1 MHERSGAS
9 APGKGST
16 LAEQEL
22 RTALFEAMGI
32 PGVVARTRL
41 YEEVVDALSAMI
53 SGRRPPEAEVLRFP
67 PVMSRS
73 QIEKSGYL
81 GSFPNLLGCVC
92 GLHGETA
99 ESGTATVHATD
110 IVLTPAACYP
120 VYPMAAARGQVPE
133 EGYVFDVA
141 ADVFRHE
148 PSENIDRFQSFRM
161 REYVR
166 IGSGPQALEF
176 RDRWLTEAQAMALE
190 QLPGHAEAQHA
201 AADAVADGSFLQ
213 AGARCDHD
221 VNTILSFKQALQLPF
236 AIDRANDP
244 FFGRVGRFRALRQ
257 VQEAL
262 KFELLVPIRP
272 GAPHTACMSF
282 NYHREHFGQTWNLR
296 QRSGDP
302 AHSACA
308 AFGLDRLAVA
318 LFSIHGLVRDKW
330 PATVLAALALSRG
343 ERTGA

>member
-1 MHERSGAS
+1 MDVSVKYGTAMHERSGAS

-176 RDRWLTEAQAMALE
+176 RDRWLTEAQAMA
-190 QLPGHAEAQHA
+190 
-201 AADAVADGSFLQ
+201 
-213 AGARCDHD
+213 
-221 VNTILSFKQALQLPF
+221 TALQLPF